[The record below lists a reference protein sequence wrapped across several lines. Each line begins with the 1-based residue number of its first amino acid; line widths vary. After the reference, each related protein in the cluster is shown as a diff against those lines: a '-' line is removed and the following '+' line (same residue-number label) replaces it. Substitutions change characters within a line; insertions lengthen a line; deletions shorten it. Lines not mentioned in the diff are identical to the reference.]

1 MNKVL
6 SIKNFITCAILNDAI
21 LNIKHGLI
29 TFVSYSLLMGNSTGE
44 NNKKNKNLEQ
54 SQNNA
59 SEIGDAESNP
69 ETSGPAGDLRKAALE
84 ATTTTDDNSG
94 EKEAV

>member
-1 MNKVL
+1 
-6 SIKNFITCAILNDAI
+6 
-21 LNIKHGLI
+21 
-29 TFVSYSLLMGNSTGE
+29 MGNSSEE

-69 ETSGPAGDLRKAALE
+69 ETSGPAGALQISLPLATAAG
-84 ATTTTDDNSG
+84 TG
-94 EKEAV
+94 ESA

>member
-6 SIKNFITCAILNDAI
+6 SIKIFITCAILKDAI

-29 TFVSYSLLMGNSTGE
+29 TFVSYSLLMGNSTEE

-84 ATTTTDDNSG
+84 AATDDTSS